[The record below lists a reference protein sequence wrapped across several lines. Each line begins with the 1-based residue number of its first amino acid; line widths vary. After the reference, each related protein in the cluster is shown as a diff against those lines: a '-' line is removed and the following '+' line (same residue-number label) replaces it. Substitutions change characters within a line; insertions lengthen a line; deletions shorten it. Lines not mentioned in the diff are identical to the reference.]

1 MTPGNPSTQSDQ
13 KQTNTTHTTTPMKK
27 KGRKAF
33 DAQKLQFSPRMKTP
47 NTNKVFVV
55 GAKMGLIL
63 MRTQRQNNDDD
74 AFTHTAN
81 LMIEDPESGTA
92 SRLNII
98 KICNRRQ
105 SSMIDKAIFQ
115 SSGYA
120 SLWYVTI
127 IEDESKNT
135 EEFRRDHAEEFIK
148 FLNDTKWKYHQ
159 SFTFGGDETKTDDGK
174 IVGTWDMYCLNIDIA
189 SVLKQFIFEDLGN
202 FLEDEEALSA
212 VFGPKCTSKQASTYL
227 KDYWLTANFI

>member
-13 KQTNTTHTTTPMKK
+13 KQTNTTHTTSPMKK

-81 LMIEDPESGTA
+81 LMIEDPETGTA

-105 SSMIDKAIFQ
+105 SSMIDKAIF
-115 SSGYA
+115 
-120 SLWYVTI
+120 L
-127 IEDESKNT
+127 NF
-135 EEFRRDHAEEFIK
+135 FRNHEN
-148 FLNDTKWKYHQ
+148 LTY
-159 SFTFGGDETKTDDGK
+159 
-174 IVGTWDMYCLNIDIA
+174 
-189 SVLKQFIFEDLGN
+189 
-202 FLEDEEALSA
+202 
-212 VFGPKCTSKQASTYL
+212 VFGVSG
-227 KDYWLTANFI
+227 N

>member
-13 KQTNTTHTTTPMKK
+13 KQTNTTHTTSPMKK

-63 MRTQRQNNDDD
+63 MRTQRQNND

-81 LMIEDPESGTA
+81 LMIEDPETGTA